1 MLPIKP
7 YANEAESLA
16 IGDLTIENRIDQV
29 ELYGSIQLTRDKAG
43 LEQARQLKQ
52 LLDAVVATL
61 EEDKNLP
68 EKISFKPTDKVDNPF
83 K

>member
-1 MLPIKP
+1 MSAIAP
-7 YANEAESLA
+7 YANEAETLE
-16 IGDLTIENRIDQV
+16 IGELTIENRLDQV

-52 LLDAVVATL
+52 ILDAVVATL
-61 EEDKNLP
+61 EADKHLP
-68 EKISFKPTDKVDNPF
+68 DKISFKPTDEVDNPF